1 MKQSQTQR
9 VISKT
14 IYWFLNM
21 GVNKFSH
28 NGVVVMKKCDYFI
41 LKKGTKTGSYI
52 LKEEDTV
59 KTVAN
64 ALAKIIEEIQ

>member
-28 NGVVVMKKCDYFI
+28 NGVAVIKNHDYFI
-41 LKKGTKTGSYI
+41 LRKGTKTGSYI
-52 LKEEDTV
+52 PKEEDTV

>member
-1 MKQSQTQR
+1 MTNNQR

-28 NGVVVMKKCDYFI
+28 NGVVVIKKHDYFI
-41 LKKGTKTGSYI
+41 LRKGTKTGYYI
-52 LKEEDTV
+52 PKEEDTV